1 METYYKELDIMYDK
15 QALIEESKVTEFAA
29 FKSGFNNGSW
39 FDEAPTWQQGHV
51 DTTECKETK
60 RLVD

>member
-39 FDEAPTWQQGHV
+39 FDEAPTSTTCSSLLKFQGQ
-51 DTTECKETK
+51 
-60 RLVD
+60 L

>member
-1 METYYKELDIMYDK
+1 METYYKELDIKYDK
-15 QALIEESKVTEFAA
+15 EALIEDSKVTEFAA

-51 DTTECKETK
+51 Y
-60 RLVD
+60 LVAK